1 MSTTHRRAMRQ
12 YTWDEEQAV
21 TPVQAGAAASVL
33 VAGIA
38 LAWVLYTTGGPTPIT
53 DNLCPVG
60 GVGRHVVVL
69 VDQSDA
75 MSPDQQRTMETTLRE
90 FIARLHT
97 GDRITLFKLSASGE
111 TFAEQLIDV
120 CRPKPRAEANA
131 NVENPRDVAKTY
143 SEQYEAKLQGALGK
157 LRPKV
162 GSEPASPLIEAF
174 HAIAHSA
181 NVMSPARERQL
192 IAFSDLL
199 QKSETADFYQG
210 APYTVPG
217 LGNSAY
223 LDAPMEGVAV
233 TLYQLKSPKHLA
245 RQAQALA
252 FFKELFAK
260 TTGGLQPTVRSL

>member
-1 MSTTHRRAMRQ
+1 MSTTRRRAMRQ
-12 YTWDEEQAV
+12 YASDEEQAV
-21 TPVQAGAAASVL
+21 TPVQAGAAVAVL
-33 VAGIA
+33 VAGMA
-38 LAWVLYTTGGPTPIT
+38 VAWVLHSMGGPTPIT

-75 MSPDQQRTMETTLRE
+75 MSPDQQRTMETSLSE
-90 FIARLHT
+90 FIARLRT

-111 TFAEQLIDV
+111 TFAEQLVDV
-120 CRPKPRAEANA
+120 CRPKSRAEANE

-143 SEQYEAKLQGALGK
+143 SERYEAPIRRALGK

-162 GSEPASPLIEAF
+162 GSEPASPLIEAL
-174 HAIAHSA
+174 HTIAHDA
-181 NVMSPARERQL
+181 KVMSPAQERQL

-199 QKSETADFYQG
+199 QKSETADFYKG
-210 APYTVPG
+210 GPYTVAA
-217 LGNSAY
+217 LGDSAY

-245 RQAQALA
+245 RQAHALT
-252 FFKELFAK
+252 FFKELFAL